1 MTSPIEQLAIQSQE
15 QHRRYHELFGTNP
28 VRGDG
33 LRQLGAYSREVGK
46 QARDIREGVLAL
58 DFSTAVTG

>member
-1 MTSPIEQLAIQSQE
+1 MSSTKEALAIPSQE

>member
-1 MTSPIEQLAIQSQE
+1 MSPIELLAIQSQE

-33 LRQLGAYSREVGK
+33 LRELATYSRQVAQ
-46 QARDIREGVLAL
+46 QARDVRDGVIAL